1 MLINIIILSTIVILV
16 SCFIAVIV
24 KLKREKK
31 IQTDKVTN
39 VSVKDDDLF
48 PDSDDIEKVDQ
59 RNVSTDIICKS
70 DKEKNRFVSLD
81 EIRLRAYNIAS
92 NDQFKKDALTYW
104 VQAENELKGIK

>member
-1 MLINIIILSTIVILV
+1 MIINLIILATIIILVG
-16 SCFIAVIV
+16 CFIAVII
-24 KLKREKK
+24 KLKRGNK
-31 IQTDKVTN
+31 IQTDKVT
-39 VSVKDDDLF
+39 SVPIKDDVVF
-48 PDSDDIEKVDQ
+48 PDSDDLEKIDQ

-104 VQAENELKGIK
+104 VQAENELRGIK